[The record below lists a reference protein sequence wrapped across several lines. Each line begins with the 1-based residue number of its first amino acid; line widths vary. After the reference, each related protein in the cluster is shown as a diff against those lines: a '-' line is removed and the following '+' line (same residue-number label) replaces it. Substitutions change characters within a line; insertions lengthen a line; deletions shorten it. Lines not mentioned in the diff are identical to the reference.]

1 MEIYLIILIAAV
13 SLALLF
19 FLATLVCFLLVFYS
33 PKRAPLTP
41 DEYEI
46 PKGDAY
52 KPFIE
57 SIINWTD
64 GIRNM
69 PREDV
74 SITSFDGLTLRGKY
88 YEYEKGAPIELM
100 FHGYRGSAERDLCG
114 GVHRCFSLGRNALI
128 VDHRAAGESDG
139 RIITFGIKERIDCID
154 WINYAA
160 ERFGE
165 DAKIIITGI
174 SMGAAA
180 VMMALSEDLPKNVI
194 GAIADCG
201 YTSPREIIK
210 KVMRDIHVPPS
221 VFYPIVKLGAK
232 IFGGFNL
239 EETSAVEGVK
249 KCKIPIIFIHGES
262 DTFVPCDMSIKL
274 YNLCTSPRKKLYTLP
289 DTEHGL
295 AYPKGPEGYYR
306 VICEFDKE
314 CGSDFAK

>member
-1 MEIYLIILIAAV
+1 MNPCIIILLSAV
-13 SLALLF
+13 GLLLLLF
-19 FLATLVCFLLVFYS
+19 LTTLLCFLLVFYS
-33 PKRAPLTP
+33 PKRVPLTP

-57 SIINWTD
+57 DIINWTD

-69 PREDV
+69 KREDV
-74 SITSFDGLTLRGKY
+74 SITSSDGLTLRGKY
-88 YEYEKGAPIELM
+88 YEYSKGAPIELM

-128 VDHRAAGESDG
+128 VDHRGAGESDG
-139 RIITFGIKERIDCID
+139 RVITFGIKERIDCLL
-154 WINYAA
+154 WIKYAT

-174 SMGAAA
+174 SMGAAT
-180 VMMALSEDLPKNVI
+180 VMMALNEDLPKNVI

-201 YTSPREIIK
+201 YTSPKEIIT
-210 KVMRDIHVPPS
+210 KVMRDIHVPPTI
-221 VFYPIVKLGAK
+221 FYPLVKLGAK
-232 IFGGFNL
+232 IFGRFDL

-274 YNLCTSPRKKLYTLP
+274 YNYCTAQHKKLYTVP

-295 AYPKGPEGYYR
+295 AYPKDPEAYYR
-306 VICEFDKE
+306 VIREFDRE
-314 CGSDFAK
+314 CGFDFVK